1 MTSQKETMMRTCLF
15 LLLALCAC
23 QASADGFRCGT
34 RLVITGDS
42 ISRLTRACGQPD
54 HSYKARVEL
63 GKRGARTRAAVT
75 QWVYGRR
82 GKRDVIV
89 SVRGGMVVKIERS

>member
-1 MTSQKETMMRTCLF
+1 MRTLLA
-15 LLLALCAC
+15 LLLALCAG
-23 QASADGFRCGT
+23 QAHADGFRCGT
-34 RLVITGDS
+34 RLVIIGDS

-54 HSYKARVEL
+54 RSYKARVEL

-75 QWVYGRR
+75 QWVYDRR

-89 SVRGGMVVKIERS
+89 SVRDGRVVRIDRD